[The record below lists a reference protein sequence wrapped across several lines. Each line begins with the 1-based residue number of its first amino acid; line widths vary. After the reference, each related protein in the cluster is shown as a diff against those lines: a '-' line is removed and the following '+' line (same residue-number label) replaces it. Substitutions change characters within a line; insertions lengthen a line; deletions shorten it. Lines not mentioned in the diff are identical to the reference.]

1 MNISSKQK
9 GILFILLAGFGFA
22 LMGLFVN
29 LAGSIPTMQKAF
41 LETLSLCL
49 SQGQG
54 LGELK
59 VNYI

>member
-9 GILFILLAGFGFA
+9 GILLILLAGFGFA

-29 LAGSIPTMQKAF
+29 LAGSIPTMQ
-41 LETLSLCL
+41 
-49 SQGQG
+49 GQG
-54 LGELK
+54 LGGLK